1 MYCDNSSVSCLGWVC
16 LVRNFIIYLNQLNI
30 CKVNFDFA

>member
-1 MYCDNSSVSCLGWVC
+1 MYSDDSFVSCLGWVC

-30 CKVNFDFA
+30 GKVNFDFA

>member
-1 MYCDNSSVSCLGWVC
+1 MYCDNSSVSCFGRVC
-16 LVRNFIIYLNQLNI
+16 LVRNFIIYLTQLNI